1 MAISVGGVTTSQHNV
16 ATVRSA
22 LLARSG
28 YPDAVRSPFA
38 PVVLPLAALIA
49 ALVRWWS
56 QGSNN
61 LYTAVS
67 KRFYIPDPDLGW
79 RISDHHPVW
88 VGLEICAVIAAIA
101 AGLVVAGW
109 IIRRREATRGE
120 RASVLRAATWLVGAL
135 PLIVPIAAFATGGAP
150 AGALDT
156 LPASTIQGIE
166 SGITGIIDAPAG
178 RYEVVAHQ
186 GTSVTAKVS
195 AGHETFDARL
205 SGVKGSWQGDPHD
218 FTKPTGGKVSADAT
232 TVDTGI
238 DERSSH
244 AREAYI
250 HADKYP
256 AVTVELDR
264 VIAASQDGPNA
275 IKFKAH
281 GSLGFVGKTHSVEI
295 VGTMRKPDA
304 AALARLNLTGDVLLV
319 KAEFPIT
326 IKETALAGDA
336 KDFDGE
342 QIPIQVSLVLRHTS
356 N

>member
-1 MAISVGGVTTSQHNV
+1 M
-16 ATVRSA
+16 
-22 LLARSG
+22 
-28 YPDAVRSPFA
+28 
-38 PVVLPLAALIA
+38 LPLAALIA

-56 QGSNN
+56 QGSKN
-61 LYTAVS
+61 LYTALS

-79 RISDHHPVW
+79 RISDHHPIW
-88 VGLEICAVIAAIA
+88 LGLEICAVIAAIA
-101 AGLVVAGW
+101 VGLFVAGW
-109 IIRRREATRGE
+109 IIRRREAKRGA
-120 RASVLRAATWLVGAL
+120 RSTLLRAASWIVGAA

-150 AGALDT
+150 AGAIDT
-156 LPASTIQGIE
+156 LPASQIQGIE
-166 SGITGIIDAPAG
+166 AGITGIIDAPAG

-195 AGHETFDARL
+195 AGHEEFDARL

-218 FTKPTGGKVSADAT
+218 LTKPVAGQVSADAT

-238 DERSSH
+238 DERSKH
-244 AREAYI
+244 ARESYI

-256 AVTVELDR
+256 AVTVQIDR
-264 VIAASQDGPNA
+264 VLAASQDGPNA

-281 GSLGFVGKTHSVEI
+281 GTLGFVGKTHSVEI

-304 AALARLNLTGDVLLV
+304 AALARLGLSSGPAGDVLLI

-336 KDFDGE
+336 KDFDGPR
-342 QIPIQVSLVLRHTS
+342 IPIQVSLVLRHTS